1 MKECLTM
8 IMLIDH
14 FNHDRHG
21 VDITEEQV
29 ETIFNC
35 ALRSKDQFA
44 KELYSRLLKAFDQP
58 LLLLKLTIDSNKPV
72 TPLLLFQSIHDCLY
86 LKKPNDATRI
96 IGEIVGKL
104 GSLETSK
111 LLNQTLE
118 LEKTT
123 MPFSHKAT
131 FDQVRNFITLLEQ
144 SI

>member
-1 MKECLTM
+1 M

-14 FNHDRHG
+14 FNHSRHV

-29 ETIFNC
+29 DTIFNC
-35 ALRSKDQFA
+35 GLRSTDKFA

-58 LLLLKLTIDSNKPV
+58 VLLLKLLMNSNLPL

-86 LKKPNDATRI
+86 LKKPHEIARI
-96 IGEIVGKL
+96 IDEIVCKL
-104 GSLETSK
+104 GSLEATK

-123 MPFSHKAT
+123 TPLSHKAT
-131 FDQVRNFITLLEQ
+131 FDQVRNFIALLD
-144 SI
+144 